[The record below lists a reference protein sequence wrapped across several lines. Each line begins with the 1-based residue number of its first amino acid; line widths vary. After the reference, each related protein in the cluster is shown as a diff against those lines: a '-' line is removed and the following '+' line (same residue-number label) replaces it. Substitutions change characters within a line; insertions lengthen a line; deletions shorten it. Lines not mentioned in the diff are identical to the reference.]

1 MAAPDVD
8 DDAVQPRSSIEK
20 APVVRPRDDAPSAFE
35 RLPDEIITQY
45 VAAVACY
52 FCSPLLIS
60 LLSYVCS
67 C

>member
-20 APVVRPRDDAPSAFE
+20 APVIEPRDDAPSAFE

-45 VAAVACY
+45 VR
-52 FCSPLLIS
+52 PS
-60 LLSYVCS
+60 LATSALVSYVCS